1 MKILIVDDDPES
13 RKLLRLFVESHGHGV
28 IEASDGQEGLEKA
41 SQYKPEAI
49 ISDALMPKMDGFQ
62 FLMAVRHDETLSAIP
77 FVFFTAIYT
86 DDKEYELALSLGAD
100 ALIVKPKKPE
110 DFWKEFTE
118 ALEKHASSEEPDV
131 KACPAEKEEERFRD
145 YCRIVAAKLEE
156 KVRELEMVIADH
168 ERTKTSLLESEE
180 RYRLLFKNNPHPM
193 WVYDLD
199 TLAFLAVNEAAV
211 YQYGYSREEFFSM
224 TIKDIRPPED
234 VPALVD
240 KVSKVYEGF
249 DTARIWRHRKKDGSI
264 IEVEISSHTL
274 NFNGRRAKLIL
285 AIDVT
290 ERRLLEQEIE
300 NAASEWR
307 STFDAMSDAI
317 LLMDLEG
324 KIHRC
329 NRAMA
334 DLVGKDF
341 SEIIGRQCREIVHR
355 TSIPIEMC
363 PRELM
368 KKTCKKE
375 ATVLQVGPRWF
386 EVSVDPQFDGEGKL
400 IGAVHIMTDIT
411 EQKHNQEQLS
421 QSEQRYRNLVDDA
434 QDVIFTLT
442 KDGALASLNPAFET
456 ITGRSR
462 AGSIGRNFTEF
473 VYPEDL
479 GLAMDNFLGVMRGES
494 PPLYV
499 LRILHKSGEYLY
511 GEFLSKPNI
520 QDGKI
525 VGLSGIARDITERK
539 RNEELLKKIALQQ
552 KAILSNIPDMAW
564 LKDLESRFLAVNESF
579 GRACGMM
586 PDDLVGKTDLDI
598 WPKDLAERYRSD
610 DREVM
615 ESGKQK
621 MVEEPLTDKEGKTVW
636 IETSKTP
643 IYDEKGNVIG
653 TTGIARNIT
662 ERKELE
668 GALKAAVVQAEDE
681 KARADSI
688 IAAIGDGI
696 TIQDR
701 DFRIVYQNQAYKKL
715 LGDHVG
721 ELCYMAYEK
730 REQQCEGCPVAVV
743 FEDGE
748 VHTVVRT
755 VTTDKGILYAEITA
769 SPLRDSKGN
778 FIAGIEVVHD
788 ITKRK
793 KAEDVLK
800 EEKNKAQNYLDVAG
814 VMIVA
819 LDSGGRITLINKK
832 GLEILGYEENEV
844 INRDWI
850 DLCILGNVRVKGVFN
865 KLMAGDVRSVEYYEN
880 SIITKDGAERMLAFH
895 NSVIRNESGD
905 ISGILFSGEDITERK
920 RAKEALERYSHEL
933 AELNTAS
940 NTLMLITNLADIYQE
955 VCNII
960 YTVFDLKMVWLGI
973 IEEGSFE
980 VKPVAYAGHED
991 GYLLSPGVTWDD
1003 SAIGMGPTGMAIK
1016 KHNTFKVNIN
1026 DPIFMPWRLEAQK
1039 RGFVE
1044 SVSVP
1049 LIYARDKC
1057 VGALNFYSDNPDYFT
1072 PDRMKLYRIFANQAA
1087 IAIENAQLVSGLE
1100 VEVNKRT
1107 QALED
1112 TNSELQQLNKELYL
1126 SREEAEVASRSKTDF
1141 LANISH
1147 EFRTPLNSIMGFSDI
1162 IQQGMAGPVT
1172 ERQKEFLNDI
1182 SASGMHLLTLI
1193 TDILD
1198 LSKIEA
1204 GKTVLE
1210 PETFPVKELIDGSL
1224 VMFKE
1229 KALKHH
1235 IKVTAEFD
1243 DTITDITADKRK
1255 VKQVMLNLLSNA
1267 FKFTPDGGTVRVAA
1281 RRVPGDSG
1289 LGVSEEGFRDQG
1301 LGIGEENLIP
1311 GTQPPTPDGDFIEI
1325 SVSDTG
1331 IGISKENQQRLFQ
1344 PFQQIETSLTRK
1356 YAGTGLGLS
1365 LCRRFVELHGG
1376 RIWVESEPGK
1386 GSRFVFIIPMK
1397 QSTANSE

>member
-1 MKILIVDDDPES
+1 MKILIVDDDPGS
-13 RKLLRLFVESHGHGV
+13 RKLLRLLVESHGHGV

-41 SQYKPEAI
+41 RAHKPDAI
-49 ISDALMPKMDGFQ
+49 ISDALMPGMDGFN
-62 FLMAVRHDETLSAIP
+62 FLNVLRHDDALDNIP
-77 FVFFTAIYT
+77 FILYTAIYT
-86 DDKEYELALSLGAD
+86 GDEEYKLARSLGAD
-100 ALIVKPKKPE
+100 ALIVKPKPPGA
-110 DFWKEFTE
+110 FWEEFTS
-118 ALEKHASSEEPDV
+118 ALEEHASSKGQAV
-131 KACPAEKEEERFRD
+131 KTRLDEKEEERFRD
-145 YCRIVAAKLEE
+145 YCRLVAAKLEE

-199 TLAFLAVNEAAV
+199 TLVFLAVNEAAV

-234 VPALVD
+234 VPALID
-240 KVSKVYEGF
+240 KVSKLYEGF

-274 NFNGRRAKLIL
+274 NFNGKRAKLVL

-300 NAASEWR
+300 SAATEWR

-341 SEIIGRQCREIVHR
+341 SEIIGRQCWEIVHG
-355 TSIPIEMC
+355 TLIPIEVC

-375 ATVLQVGPRWF
+375 AIVLQVGPRWF
-386 EVSVDPQFDGEGKL
+386 EVSVDPQFDSEGKL

-411 EQKHNQEQLS
+411 ERKLAEKQLFLAKHEWEETFN
-421 QSEQRYRNLVDDA
+421 
-434 QDVIFTLT
+434 
-442 KDGALASLNPAFET
+442 T
-456 ITGRSR
+456 ITDMVTVHDKDFNIIR
-462 AGSIGRNFTEF
+462 ANNAAKKILGLPFLDIKKVKCFDYFHGTGCP
-473 VYPEDL
+473 PEDCPGCL
-479 GLAMDNFLGVMRGES
+479 SLVTGKPYTSEMYEPHLKMFIEISAI
-494 PPLYV
+494 P
-499 LRILHKSGEYLY
+499 RIAS
-511 GEFLSKPNI
+511 NN
-520 QDGKI
+520 QI
-525 VGLSGIARDITERK
+525 VGLIHIVRDITERK
-539 RNEELLKKIALQQ
+539 
-552 KAILSNIPDMAW
+552 
-564 LKDLESRFLAVNESF
+564 
-579 GRACGMM
+579 
-586 PDDLVGKTDLDI
+586 
-598 WPKDLAERYRSD
+598 
-610 DREVM
+610 
-615 ESGKQK
+615 
-621 MVEEPLTDKEGKTVW
+621 
-636 IETSKTP
+636 
-643 IYDEKGNVIG
+643 
-653 TTGIARNIT
+653 
-662 ERKELE
+662 
-668 GALKAAVVQAEDE
+668 
-681 KARADSI
+681 
-688 IAAIGDGI
+688 
-696 TIQDR
+696 
-701 DFRIVYQNQAYKKL
+701 
-715 LGDHVG
+715 
-721 ELCYMAYEK
+721 
-730 REQQCEGCPVAVV
+730 
-743 FEDGE
+743 
-748 VHTVVRT
+748 
-755 VTTDKGILYAEITA
+755 
-769 SPLRDSKGN
+769 
-778 FIAGIEVVHD
+778 
-788 ITKRK
+788 
-793 KAEDVLK
+793 KAEDILK
-800 EEKNKAQNYLDVAG
+800 EERNKAQNYLDVAG

-832 GLEILGYEENEV
+832 GLEILGYEEPEV
-844 INRDWI
+844 INQNWF
-850 DLCILGNVRVKGVFN
+850 DLCIPANVREEVQDKFN
-865 KLMAGDVRSVEYYEN
+865 KLIDGDIGPMEYYEN
-880 SIITKDGAERMLAFH
+880 SIITKGGVERILAFH
-895 NSVIRNESGD
+895 NAIIQDVSGE
-905 ISGILFSGEDITERK
+905 ISGTLSSGEDVTERK
-920 RAKEALERYSHEL
+920 RAKEVLERYSHEL
-933 AELNTAS
+933 AVLNTAS

-991 GYLLSPGVTWDD
+991 GYLSSTRVTWDD

-1026 DPIFMPWRLEAQK
+1026 DPIFMPWKLEAQK

-1072 PDRMKLYRIFANQAA
+1072 PDRMKLYQIFANQAA

-1100 VEVNKRT
+1100 VEVSKRT
-1107 QALED
+1107 RALED
-1112 TNSELQQLNKELYL
+1112 TNRELQQLNKELYL
-1126 SREEAEVASRSKTDF
+1126 RREEADVASRSKTDF
-1141 LANISH
+1141 LANMSH
-1147 EFRTPLNSIMGFSDI
+1147 ELRTPLNSIMGFADI

-1182 SASGMHLLTLI
+1182 SESGMHLLTLI

-1210 PETFPVKELIDGSL
+1210 PETFPVKELIDVSL
-1224 VMFKE
+1224 IMFKQ
-1229 KALKHH
+1229 KTLKHH
-1235 IKVTAEFD
+1235 IKVTAEID
-1243 DTITDITADKRK
+1243 DTITSITADKK
-1255 VKQVMLNLLSNA
+1255 KLKQVMVNLLSNA
-1267 FKFTPDGGTVRVAA
+1267 FKFTHDGGSVRVTA
-1281 RRVPGDSG
+1281 RRVLRDSG
-1289 LGVSEEGFRDQG
+1289 F
-1301 LGIGEENLIP
+1301 GIGVENLIP
-1311 GTQPPTPDGDFIEI
+1311 KTQQPTPDRDFVEI